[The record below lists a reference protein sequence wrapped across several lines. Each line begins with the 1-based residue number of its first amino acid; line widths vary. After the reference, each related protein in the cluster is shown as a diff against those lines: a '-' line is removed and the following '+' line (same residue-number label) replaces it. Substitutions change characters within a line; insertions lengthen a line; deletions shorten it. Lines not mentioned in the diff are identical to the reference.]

1 MRAAA
6 QEREQASLGHA
17 ELGGVTRHP
26 KSQDWSWTLEGEFPE
41 GSRSELPEKL
51 NMRPHKTPQ
60 TRGKRGQKRRRNNG
74 ETRTKPG
81 RRGAPE
87 ITAEKAAKRTHA
99 HGVCFL
105 GRWTADKSTVFGNK
119 TIFKEA
125 VSAKWGVRGVAAARQ
140 RWIREAWSRGRQ
152 QVQSTC
158 QGNVTVREKRKRS

>member
-60 TRGKRGQKRRRNNG
+60 TRGKRGQERRNNG

-81 RRGAPE
+81 RGGEVWFSE
-87 ITAEKAAKRTHA
+87 ILLNFHTRVTKEMK
-99 HGVCFL
+99 VFL
-105 GRWTADKSTVFGNK
+105 T
-119 TIFKEA
+119 E
-125 VSAKWGVRGVAAARQ
+125 
-140 RWIREAWSRGRQ
+140 ELM
-152 QVQSTC
+152 
-158 QGNVTVREKRKRS
+158 